1 MVWPVTSPEAA
12 LHNQFTTPTGLT
24 SLLND
29 RGAIAT
35 GPEMFESIENQWGST
50 ATAFTVMPLAPH

>member
-1 MVWPVTSPEAA
+1 MVWPVTSRAA
-12 LHNQFTTPTGLT
+12 SLHSHVTTPTGLT